1 MTQHSNN
8 GHRPFPAFGDTD
20 HPLEDKAIKDQL
32 LIKDRAIAA
41 SVQGIGIGDLE
52 GNIIYVNNAAL
63 RMWGTDDP
71 AEVLGR
77 SSLELAQD
85 ENQALEIMTA
95 VLENGSWEGE
105 IAGFRKDGSPII
117 VYLSA
122 SLVYND
128 EGEPICTMDSFIDI
142 TERKKIEEELR
153 IKDFA
158 IASCIHG
165 IGMAD
170 LEGTIIYVND
180 ATLQIW
186 GASDPNEL
194 VGKSALDLAR
204 SRDQAATVLHTVL
217 ESGSWEGEIEG
228 FRSDGTSVIVLLS
241 ANLVFNDEN
250 QPICIMV
257 SFIDITKRKKI
268 EEELR
273 IKDFAI
279 ASSVQG
285 IGIGDLEGNV
295 VYVNNAALRMWGA
308 DNPADVIGRSSLEF
322 AQDEAEALKVMTA
335 VLENGSWE
343 GEMAGFRKD
352 GSPIIIYL
360 SASLVYNDAGEPVC
374 TMDSFIDIT
383 ASKKIEEELRIK
395 DFAVTSSINAIVIG
409 DLQGNITYVNQA
421 FLDMW
426 GDDNTAEVLGRSAV
440 SFARD
445 PAQAEHAMS
454 VILQEGRWYGEIEG
468 VKKDGTPMTVLLSA
482 NLVTDTDGTPVCMM
496 GAFVDIT
503 DRKNAE
509 TALAEANEE
518 LEIRV
523 AERTQELVTAN
534 ERLLKEIE
542 ERKKIETSLRETE
555 EHLRDQSLNLQETN
569 TALKILLKQR
579 DKDKADLEEKV
590 MANVKSLILP
600 YIEKLKNT
608 PISSSQQTYLEI
620 LENNA
625 QDMVSP
631 YMKKLSSQYQQLTPM
646 QIQVADL
653 VKAGKTTKEISELLN
668 LSDRAIEF
676 HRNNIRNK
684 LGLKKKKM
692 NLRSYL
698 LSLSP

>member
-1 MTQHSNN
+1 MTQQSNG
-8 GHRPFPAFGDTD
+8 GHRPFPAFGDTG

-32 LIKDRAIAA
+32 LIKDRAIAS

-63 RMWGTDDP
+63 RMWGADDP

-85 ENQALEIMTA
+85 ENQALEVMTA
-95 VLENGSWEGE
+95 VLENGYWEGE
-105 IAGFRKDGSPII
+105 ISGFRKDGSPII

-122 SLVYND
+122 SLVHND
-128 EGEPICTMDSFIDI
+128 AGEPICTMDSFIDI

-153 IKDFA
+153 IKEFA

-170 LEGTIIYVND
+170 LDGTITYVNN

-194 VGKSALDLAR
+194 IGKSALTLAR
-204 SRDQAATVLHTVL
+204 SRDEAALVLSTVL
-217 ESGSWEGEIEG
+217 ESGAWEGEIEG
-228 FRSDGTSVIVLLS
+228 FRSDGTPVTVLLS

-250 QPICIMV
+250 RPVCIMV
-257 SFIDITKRKKI
+257 SFIDITERKNI
-268 EEELR
+268 EAELR
-273 IKDFAI
+273 IKD
-279 ASSVQG
+279 S
-285 IGIGDLEGNV
+285 
-295 VYVNNAALRMWGA
+295 
-308 DNPADVIGRSSLEF
+308 
-322 AQDEAEALKVMTA
+322 
-335 VLENGSWE
+335 
-343 GEMAGFRKD
+343 
-352 GSPIIIYL
+352 
-360 SASLVYNDAGEPVC
+360 
-374 TMDSFIDIT
+374 
-383 ASKKIEEELRIK
+383 
-395 DFAVTSSINAIVIG
+395 AVTSSINAIVIG
-409 DLQGNITYVNQA
+409 NLEGNITYVNQA
-421 FLDMW
+421 FMDMW
-426 GDDNTAEVLGRSAV
+426 GDDNIAEVLGRQAV

-445 PAQAEHAMS
+445 PDQALHVMS
-454 VILQEGRWYGEIEG
+454 VILKEGRWYGEIEG
-468 VKKDGTPMTVLLSA
+468 IKKDGTPVTVLLSA
-482 NLVTDTDGTPVCMM
+482 NLVTDTSGAPICMM

-509 TALAEANEE
+509 TALARANEE

-523 AERTQELVTAN
+523 AERTQELVAAN

-542 ERKKIETSLRETE
+542 ERKRIETSLRQTE
-555 EHLRDQSLNLQETN
+555 ESLRDQSLNLQETN

-579 DKDKADLEEKV
+579 DQDKEELEEKV

-608 PISSSQQTYLEI
+608 PLSASQQTYLEI
-620 LENNA
+620 LENNV

-631 YMKKLSSQYQQLTPM
+631 YMKKLSTQYQQLTPM
-646 QIQVADL
+646 QIQVADM

-684 LGLKKKKM
+684 LGLKNKKM

>member
-1 MTQHSNN
+1 MTQQSKN

-71 AEVLGR
+71 SEVLGR

-105 IAGFRKDGSPII
+105 IAGYRKDGSPII

-128 EGEPICTMDSFIDI
+128 EGEPVCTMDSFIDI

-170 LEGTIIYVND
+170 LEGTIIYVNQ

-186 GASDPNEL
+186 GTSDPNEL
-194 VGKSALDLAR
+194 VGRSALDLAR
-204 SRDQAATVLHTVL
+204 SRNQAETVLNTVL

-228 FRSDGTSVIVLLS
+228 FRSDGTSITVLLS
-241 ANLVFNDEN
+241 ATLVFNDEN
-250 QPICIMV
+250 QPVCIMV
-257 SFIDITKRKKI
+257 SFIDITERKRI

-279 ASSVQG
+279 ASSIQG
-285 IGIGDLEGNV
+285 IGLGDLEGNV

-308 DNPADVIGRSSLEF
+308 DDPAEVIGRSSLEF
-322 AQDEAEALKVMTA
+322 AQDEAEALEVMTA

-343 GEMAGFRKD
+343 GEIAGFRKD
-352 GSPIIIYL
+352 GSPIIVYL
-360 SASLVYNDAGEPVC
+360 SASLVYNDEGEPVC

-383 ASKKIEEELRIK
+383 ESKKIEEELRIK

-426 GDDNTAEVLGRSAV
+426 GDHNVAEVLGRSAV
-440 SFARD
+440 SFARN
-445 PAQAEHAMS
+445 PAKAEHVMA
-454 VILQEGRWYGEIEG
+454 VILQDGRWYGEIEG
-468 VKKDGTPMTVLLSA
+468 VKKDGKPVTVLLSA
-482 NLVTDTDGTPVCMM
+482 NLVTDTHGTPVCMM

-518 LEIRV
+518 LEFRV
-523 AERTQELVTAN
+523 AERTRELVAAN
-534 ERLLKEIE
+534 ERLLEEIE

-555 EHLRDQSLNLQETN
+555 EELRNQSLNLQETN
-569 TALKILLKQR
+569 TALKILLRQR
-579 DKDKADLEEKV
+579 EQDKEDLEEKV

-631 YMKKLSSQYQQLTPM
+631 YMKKLSTQYRQLTPM

-653 VKAGKTTKEISELLN
+653 VKAGKTTKQMSELLN
-668 LSDRAIEF
+668 ISDRAIEF

-684 LGLKKKKM
+684 LGLKNKKM